1 MPITLTCT
9 CGQQQF
15 VAETLAGK
23 AALCVACGK
32 ALTVPAMGKLV
43 GAKAK
48 PAPPPHGNASRFT
61 PALLIAGM
69 AAAAL
74 GALSFLAWAITERHR
89 QGDVTPIAQ
98 PKDAEERIDKRHI
111 EPPPAQRNRPELVEA
126 HLPAAAEP
134 LPRPLKKEMPKLV
147 MEAPTPKEQPPKVV
161 VEPVVKAIDLPAGEK
176 KPANLIEP
184 LKLVWKL
191 KAEEVLFQE
200 LIVTQKPT
208 YKLQGLQVAA
218 FLQYRIV
225 SRFTVKERK
234 ADGSLIVEQKVESV
248 KLLQA
253 DDLTKPSVEPAVA
266 KMPGTTYTLTLSPK
280 MDVTKF
286 EGGPGDAKVM
296 QVGGG
301 LGMQMTSLIDRDG
314 WKELDQ
320 STFFQMNEPLKA
332 NARWSKPLDHSWGP
346 MGSWKGQTHYQYA
359 GQEKDLHKITYGLQL
374 AYKAPKAG
382 AAGPTTVNSANFQ
395 APVAGGALIFDAAR
409 GRVIAAEERFRVKGL
424 INVNLLGQNTGVEI
438 DEDQH
443 FLIRIH
449 DKLDG
454 LK

>member
-1 MPITLTCT
+1 MPITLICS
-9 CGQQQF
+9 CGQQQY
-15 VAETLAGK
+15 VAETSAGK
-23 AALCVACGK
+23 TAACVTCGK

-48 PAPPPHGNASRFT
+48 PASPPVRKSASRLV

-69 AAAAL
+69 ATAAL
-74 GALSFLAWAITERHR
+74 GASGFLAWAIAQRHAQEQR
-89 QGDVTPIAQ
+89 VPIAQ
-98 PKDAEERIDKRHI
+98 HQPGAQAAAQPASESRSLALPAGVPEKQEPVPPAKKDPPRIVLERIKPKDES
-111 EPPPAQRNRPELVEA
+111 
-126 HLPAAAEP
+126 
-134 LPRPLKKEMPKLV
+134 
-147 MEAPTPKEQPPKVV
+147 PPKVV
-161 VEPVVKAIDLPAGEK
+161 VEPVKPKDPPPPIVEKEKEK
-176 KPANLIEP
+176 KPLNLIEP

-208 YKLQGLQVAA
+208 YKVQGLQVAA

-225 SRFTVKERK
+225 SRFTVKQRND
-234 ADGSLIVEQKVESV
+234 DGSLIVEQKIESA

-253 DDLTKPSVEPAVA
+253 DELTKPSVEGAVA
-266 KMPGTTYTLTLSPK
+266 NMPGTTYTLTFSPK
-280 MDVTKF
+280 MAVTKF
-286 EGGPGDAKVM
+286 EGGPGAAKVM
-296 QVGGG
+296 QLGG

-314 WKELDQ
+314 WKELNQ

-332 NARWSKPLDHSWGP
+332 SARWSKPLAHSWGP
-346 MGSWKGQTHYQYA
+346 LGSWNGQTHYQYA

-382 AAGPTTVNSANFQ
+382 AAGLMAVNSANFQ
-395 APVAGGALIFDAAR
+395 PPVAGGVLVFDAAK
-409 GRVIAAEERFRVKGL
+409 GRVIAAEERFRVKGI

-449 DKLDG
+449 EKLETI
-454 LK
+454 K